1 MRTFGWYGVENPQRQ
16 ATKYGTASVYVMSI
30 QEHGPIV
37 QARQETCRITYAP
50 AILFRYAYSRKE
62 LYSKEVTR

>member
-1 MRTFGWYGVENPQRQ
+1 MVWKTRKDRPQN
-16 ATKYGTASVYVMSI
+16 TGTAFVYVMSI

-50 AILFRYAYSRKE
+50 AILFRYAYS
-62 LYSKEVTR
+62 

>member
-1 MRTFGWYGVENPQRQ
+1 MVWKTRKDRPQN
-16 ATKYGTASVYVMSI
+16 TGTASVYVMSI

-62 LYSKEVTR
+62 LHSKEVT